1 MSNITSYP
9 GIQLIENDDLMVISD
24 VSEAGN
30 PTRTVSIGT
39 LSTVFETGGGST
51 NNILGIYPILVS
63 TQGINTTIS
72 IAGGTYQD
80 KLTLTTN
87 GTSGPATLL
96 GSTLNIPQ
104 YSGGDGGGNSL
115 DTFML
120 TGMVKTLGDDSKYG
134 PDPAGANYQPME
146 WTSASTNDDQI
157 PLWRT
162 PIQAKLE
169 LVTWAYMGDALVFDK
184 DDYLDFNIGIMP
196 QGVNSG
202 ITSFAPIDTMF
213 SLTYEGTNNT
223 RPQGQLDVSSKN
235 IVLNEFQNIAVV
247 ANQRAN
253 STISPVDGDFAICL
267 YFRATSESGGGDP
280 GDGEKY
286 TVTLTDIVD
295 NVVGEPGTYTI
306 SGNAIGDFVQGVNGT
321 SWAFRNEVIPATGY
335 EVDRP
340 GATNPSGSIN
350 GQDEDVINIISGTV
364 TETSE
369 DRFTVT
375 MTPLVNNI
383 VNNDNII
390 YTLNG
395 DADAATRTGVAGG
408 LWNFTTGIDPLPS
421 GYYIDGFTA
430 TNPSGVFSADVSV
443 QQEVGGE
450 IKSKDSGGTDKY
462 TVTLSPFNDNIIV
475 PGGGLGSPSFGSAG
489 GSSLGG
495 DTGDGPSYYTLGGDL
510 AGATQTGAFGTPYA
524 FNTTITLASG
534 YEWRVQPSITNPSG
548 TIPGNDVS
556 VAQTITGE
564 IQAITTGDDQ
574 FTVTLSPLV
583 DAITLP
589 SAAKGPT
596 GPTSQYYTITGASQ
610 GDSVTGPTGTNY
622 SFNNGITMQ
631 PGWTIENFN
640 PNNLQG
646 IIGTS
651 NITRSKTITGQVVAE
666 AQDQVTVTYKL
677 SDFIADTDP
686 NHYTLTGNTDQDT
699 VTGAPGDPYSF
710 STGIQVDPGY
720 SINNFTSTDPSG
732 TIPASDISVSASV
745 TGTIVQDTE
754 QTFTVT
760 SAWSDQITQSSGALS
775 GSASSF
781 GPTNPPYT
789 ITGDINGATVTG
801 TTGTSYSFNNV
812 VTANAGFTFTEGPT
826 VSNPS
831 GTIGNSNQTVQQV
844 FTGVIVEDS
853 TPPADPGQVWKFE
866 PGTGI
871 QGDGISGTYY
881 DTSGN
886 QQNFFIE
893 GTANAGATCICI
905 GPNLSVPGNPYEPT
919 IYDIS
924 PDAIAY
930 AVLENGEPLSC
941 NNDLTFMTCPI
952 GN

>member
-9 GIQLIENDDLMVISD
+9 GIQLIQNDDLMVISD

-39 LSTVFETGGGST
+39 LSTVFEGGGSS
-51 NNILGIYPILVS
+51 NNILGIYPILV
-63 TQGINTTIS
+63 TNQGLNTTIS
-72 IAGGTYQD
+72 IAEGAYQD
-80 KLTLTTN
+80 KLTLSTN

-120 TGMVKTLGDDSKYG
+120 TGMIKGLA
-134 PDPAGANYQPME
+134 PDEPMQ
-146 WTSASTNDDQI
+146 WTSEGPGGGII

-169 LVTWAYMGDALVFDK
+169 LVTWAYMGDPLSFAALDI
-184 DDYLDFNIGIMP
+184 LDFNIGVLP
-196 QGVNSG
+196 QGADATLSN
-202 ITSFAPIDTMF
+202 FAPISTMF
-213 SLTYEGTNNT
+213 SLGFVDNNT
-223 RPQGQLDVSSKN
+223 RPQGQLDVASKN

-247 ANQRAN
+247 MNQRAG
-253 STISPVDGDFAICL
+253 STITPTDGDFAICL

-280 GDGEKY
+280 GDGKTY

-295 NVVGEPGTYTI
+295 NVVGDPGTYTI
-306 SGNAIGDFVQGVNGT
+306 SGNAIGDFAQGVNGT
-321 SWAFRNEVIPATGY
+321 SWGFRNEVIPATGY
-335 EVDRP
+335 EVTNAT
-340 GATNPSGSIN
+340 ATNPSGTIN
-350 GQDEDVINIISGTV
+350 GQDEDVINIIGGTV

-375 MTPLVNNI
+375 MTPLVDNI
-383 VNNDNII
+383 VNNDGVA

-395 DADAATRTGVAGG
+395 DADAATREGIAGG
-408 LWNFTTGIDPLPS
+408 IWSFTTGIDSLPTN
-421 GYYIDGFTA
+421 YYIDGFTA

-450 IKSKDSGGTDKY
+450 IKSKDSGGTDRY

-475 PGGGLGSPSFGSAG
+475 PGDGLGSPSFGSES

-495 DTGDGPSYYTLGGDL
+495 DTGDGPQYYTLRNDL
-510 AGATQTGAFGTPYA
+510 AGATQTGVFGTPYA
-524 FNTTITLASG
+524 FNTTIDLASG
-534 YEWRVQPSITNPSG
+534 YEWRVQPTITNPSG
-548 TIPGNDVS
+548 TIPGNDIS

-564 IQAITTGDDQ
+564 IQESTTGKDQ

-589 SAAKGPT
+589 SAERGPT
-596 GPTSQYYTITGASQ
+596 GPTSEYYTITGASQ

-622 SFNNGITMQ
+622 TFNNGITMQ
-631 PGWTIENFN
+631 SGWTIENFN
-640 PNNLQG
+640 PNNIQG

-686 NHYTLTGNTDQDT
+686 NHYTLTGDTDQDT

-710 STGIQVDPGY
+710 STGIEVDSGY

-732 TIPASDISVSASV
+732 TIPASDISVNGSV

-760 SAWSDQITQSSGALS
+760 SAWNDQITQGE
-775 GSASSF
+775 GV
-781 GPTNPPYT
+781 GPSDPAYT
-789 ITGDINGATVTG
+789 ISGDINGATVTG
-801 TTGTSYSFNNV
+801 AQGTSYSFNNV
-812 VTANAGFTFTEGPT
+812 VTANSGYTFTEGPT

-831 GTIGNSNQTVQQV
+831 GVIGNSNQTVSQV

-853 TPPADPGQVWKFE
+853 APPGDPGLVWKVIAPTG
-866 PGTGI
+866 PG
-871 QGDGISGTYY
+871 SGEVTSVSYTKINGNT
-881 DTSGN
+881 DTITIL
-886 QQNFFIE
+886 QNASDECICVLE
-893 GTANAGATCICI
+893 GTTPVVIEAGPGGGVEQAANGATC
-905 GPNLSVPGNPYEPT
+905 NT
-919 IYDIS
+919 
-924 PDAIAY
+924 
-930 AVLENGEPLSC
+930 AVNGI
-941 NNDLTFMTCPI
+941 TCPV
-952 GN
+952 GS